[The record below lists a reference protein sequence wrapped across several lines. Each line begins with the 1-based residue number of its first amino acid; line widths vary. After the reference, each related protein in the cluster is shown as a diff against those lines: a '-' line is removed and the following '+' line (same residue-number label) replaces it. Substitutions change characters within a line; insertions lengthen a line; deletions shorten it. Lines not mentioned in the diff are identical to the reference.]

1 VHPVLFHIGAVLIP
15 SYGAVTALGVL
26 LALGLALRTARV
38 AGVDAGKVWNLCILS
53 LFAALAAARLLL
65 VIVNWSALRL
75 HPAWLLELAMVH
87 HPLLAATG
95 ALAGAACALWYARHN
110 KLALG
115 ATADALAPPL
125 ALGLA
130 FEQLGALA
138 SGSGYGVEA
147 GTGVHWAV
155 TYTNLLAAI
164 WSGAPLGVPLH
175 PVQAYAALAFLTL
188 ALLLLVWLPA
198 ERRKGDVAG
207 LGLMGLGVV
216 LYITELWRD
225 PAGRGALMH
234 GALDGPQIAAVLL
247 VIAGAL
253 LLRERVSPPA
263 MSGPASHPFHDDAVK
278 RMGHGASEPGADAS
292 VDHGAAPAIENGG
305 RA

>member
-1 VHPVLFHIGAVLIP
+1 MHPVLFHIGAVLIP

-26 LALGLALRTARV
+26 LALGLALRTAGM
-38 AGVDAGKVWNLCILS
+38 AGRDTNLDAGKVWNLSILS

-75 HPAWLLELAMVH
+75 HPAWLLGLAMVH
-87 HPLLAATG
+87 HPLLAGTG
-95 ALAGAACALWYARHN
+95 ALAGAGCALWYARHS
-110 KLALG
+110 KLPLG

-125 ALGLA
+125 ALGLC

-147 GTGVHWAV
+147 GPGMHWAV
-155 TYTNLLAAI
+155 TYTNPLAAL

-207 LGLMGLGVV
+207 LGLMGAGAAV
-216 LYITELWRD
+216 YFTELWRD
-225 PAGRGALMH
+225 PEGRGSLLH

-253 LLRERVSPPA
+253 VLRERKA
-263 MSGPASHPFHDDAVK
+263 TRQA
-278 RMGHGASEPGADAS
+278 
-292 VDHGAAPAIENGG
+292 GAAPAAEDGG
-305 RA
+305 CT